1 MKNHIKQQI
10 KTIQTKLFKNQKHKA
25 SEFVTIKPTR
35 NQDMIQF
42 NKLPDTRLNGNCW
55 ESETQDEILIDLVS
69 IQGVEINIIPDYKN
83 KLGQMQTN
91 VFINSGKRLIQA
103 YLKKKEVKA

>member
-25 SEFVTIKPTR
+25 CEFVTIKATR

-42 NKLPDTRLNGNCW
+42 NKLPDTKLNGNCW
-55 ESETQDEILIDLVS
+55 ESETQDKIILELIAIDGVS
-69 IQGVEINIIPDYKN
+69 LNIIDYKN
-83 KLGQMQTN
+83 KLQQMQTN

-103 YLKKKEVKA
+103 YLKQKEVKA